1 MNKTIYVLILLLGFG
16 IYSVNSQSL
25 TTSNLPILK
34 VNTQGKS
41 IVDEPKILSTLELIH
56 KGNGLLNSINDP
68 ANIYKGFAG
77 IELRGSTSKDFFP
90 KKPYGFETWKDSL
103 GNDQK
108 VSLLGMPAEADWVL
122 NASYNDKT
130 FMRDVLTYDLVNKM
144 GRYATR
150 TRYCEMV
157 LNNDYQGLY
166 ILMEKIK
173 RDKNRVDISS
183 LKTTDNTGED
193 VTGGYILKI
202 DKTSGSPS
210 KNWTNNTNTPFGNYK
225 TFFQVE
231 YPKITDITQLQFEY
245 IQKYVNDFEAALLSP
260 DFQSPQ
266 AKWRE
271 MCDLDTFID
280 YFLITEFVKNVDG
293 YRLSTFF
300 YKEKSSKGGKLKM
313 GPAWDYNLAFG
324 NADYYDGY
332 KSTGWQYKI
341 NDIALPKGDTYP
353 APFWWQQLAQD
364 SIFKTKTVK
373 RWEVLRKTTF
383 NPDNINKWIDS
394 TATVLE
400 PAMKRN
406 FNKWPSVLGKYV
418 WPNYYVGSTYQD
430 EVNWIKEWIRT
441 RTLWLDSQFQTFA
454 LTLSNEDFLE
464 KEKPIKVF
472 PNPVESETTLEYQV
486 FKKGN
491 VSIILHDMNGKIIR
505 TLVEEFQNTDAYQ
518 IPLNLGNL
526 STGSYI
532 LNYQLD
538 GIPIE
543 RVKLFKK

>member
-1 MNKTIYVLILLLGFG
+1 MNKSICVLSILLSFSF
-16 IYSVNSQSL
+16 YSGNSQIL

-34 VNTQGKS
+34 VNTKGRN
-41 IVDEPKILSTLELIH
+41 IVDEPKILATMQLIH
-56 KGNGLLNSINDP
+56 NDKGGQNNVNDIPNVYNGLI
-68 ANIYKGFAG
+68 G
-77 IELRGSTSKDFFP
+77 IELRGSSSQDLFP
-90 KKPYGFETWKDSL
+90 KKPYGFETWADTTGKSRKISFL
-103 GNDQK
+103 NFPEE
-108 VSLLGMPAEADWVL
+108 SDWVL
-122 NASYNDKT
+122 NATYNDKT
-130 FMRDVLTYDLVNKM
+130 LMRDVLTYDLVNKM

-150 TRYCEMV
+150 TRYCEMLV
-157 LNNDYQGLY
+157 NNDYQGLY

-183 LKTTDNTGED
+183 LKITDNTGDD
-193 VTGGYILKI
+193 VTGGYILKL

-210 KNWTNNTNTPFGNYK
+210 KNWTNNTTTPFGNYK

-231 YPKITDITQLQFEY
+231 YPKYADISQPQFDY
-245 IQKYVNDFEAALLSP
+245 IQKYVNDFEAALLAP
-260 DFQSPQ
+260 DFKSPQ

-300 YKEKSSKGGKLKM
+300 YKEKITKGGKLKM

-332 KSTGWQYKI
+332 KSTGWQYKV
-341 NDIALPKGDTYP
+341 NEIALPKGDIYP

-373 RWEVLRKTTF
+373 RWEALRKTTF
-383 NPDNINKWIDS
+383 NTENINKWIDS
-394 TATVLE
+394 TASGLE

-406 FNKWPSVLGKYV
+406 FNKWPNVLGKYV

-430 EVNWIKEWIRT
+430 EVNWLKEWIRI
-441 RTLWLDSQFQTFA
+441 RTMWLDTQFQTFA
-454 LTLSNEDFLE
+454 LTLGNENMAE
-464 KEKPIKVF
+464 REQPIRVF
-472 PNPVESETTLEYQV
+472 PNPIESQTTIDYQV

-491 VSIILHDMNGKIIR
+491 VSIILYDINGKTIK
-505 TLVEEFQNTDAYQ
+505 TLVDEIQTSNTYQ
-518 IPLNLGNL
+518 LSVSLENL
-526 STGSYI
+526 SAGTYI
-532 LNYQLD
+532 LNYLID
-538 GIPIE
+538 GIPVE
-543 RVKLFKK
+543 RVKLLKK

>member
-56 KGNGLLNSINDP
+56 KGNGLLNNINDP
-68 ANIYKGFAG
+68 ANIYKGFVG
-77 IELRGSTSKDFFP
+77 IELRGSSSKDLFP

-108 VSLLGMPAEADWVL
+108 VSLLDMPAEADWVL
-122 NASYNDKT
+122 NATYNDKT
-130 FMRDVLTYDLVNKM
+130 LMRDVLTYDLVNKM

-225 TFFQVE
+225 TLFQVE
-231 YPKITDITQLQFEY
+231 YPKITDITQSQFEY
-245 IQKYVNDFEAALLSP
+245 IQKYVNDFEVALLSP

-341 NDIALPKGDTYP
+341 NDIALPKGDIYP

-406 FNKWPSVLGKYV
+406 FTKWSVLGKYV
-418 WPNYYVGSTYQD
+418 WPNYYVGSTFQD
-430 EVNWIKEWIRT
+430 ETNWLKEWIRT

-454 LTLSNEDFLE
+454 LTLGNEDFLE

-491 VSIILHDMNGKIIR
+491 VSIILHDINGKAIK
-505 TLVEEFQNTDAYQ
+505 TLVDEFQNTDTYQ

-526 STGSYI
+526 NTGSYI
-532 LNYQLD
+532 INYQLD

>member
-16 IYSVNSQSL
+16 IYSANSQTL

-34 VNTQGKS
+34 VNTQGKT

-68 ANIYKGFAG
+68 ANIYKGYAG
-77 IELRGSTSKDFFP
+77 IELRGSSSKDLFP

-122 NASYNDKT
+122 NAIYNDKT
-130 FMRDVLTYDLVNKM
+130 FLRDVLTYDLVNKM

-150 TRYCEMV
+150 TRYVEML

-173 RDKNRVDISS
+173 KDKNRVDISS

-210 KNWTNNTNTPFGNYK
+210 KSWTNATTTPFGNFK

-231 YPKITDITQLQFEY
+231 YPKITDITQPQFDY
-245 IQKYVNDFEAALLSP
+245 IQKYVNDFEAALLMP

-266 AKWRE
+266 ARWRE
-271 MCDLDTFID
+271 MCDLDTFVD

-293 YRLSTFF
+293 YRLSTYF
-300 YKEKSSKGGKLKM
+300 YKEKSTKGGKLKM

-353 APFWWQQLAQD
+353 SPFWWQQLAQD

-373 RWEVLRKTTF
+373 RWEMLRKTTF
-383 NPDNINKWIDS
+383 NTENINKWIDS
-394 TATVLE
+394 TTATLQ
-400 PAMKRN
+400 PAMQRN
-406 FNKWPSVLGKYV
+406 FIKWPNVLGKYV

-430 EVNWIKEWIRT
+430 EVNWMKEWIRT
-441 RTLWLDSQFQTFA
+441 RTLWLDSQFQEFA
-454 LTLSNEDFLE
+454 LTLGNEQILE
-464 KEKPIKVF
+464 QNKPLKLF
-472 PNPVESETTLEYQV
+472 PNPVENETKVEYKV

-491 VSIILHDMNGKIIR
+491 VSINLYDLNGKLIKV
-505 TLVEEFQNTDAYQ
+505 LVDEIQNTD
-518 IPLNLGNL
+518 
-526 STGSYI
+526 T
-532 LNYQLD
+532 YQLSLSLENQATGTYIINYHID
-538 GIPIE
+538 NIPID
-543 RVKLFKK
+543 RIKVLKK

>member
-1 MNKTIYVLILLLGFG
+1 MNKTIYILILLLGFG
-16 IYSVNSQSL
+16 IYPVNSQSL

-56 KGNGLLNSINDP
+56 KGNGLLNNINDP
-68 ANIYKGFAG
+68 ANIYKGFVG
-77 IELRGSTSKDFFP
+77 IELRGSSSKDLFP

-108 VSLLGMPAEADWVL
+108 VSLLDMPAEADWVL
-122 NASYNDKT
+122 NATYNDKT
-130 FMRDVLTYDLVNKM
+130 LMRDVLTYDLVNKM

-193 VTGGYILKI
+193 VTGGYIIKI

-231 YPKITDITQLQFEY
+231 YPKITDITQPQFEY
-245 IQKYVNDFEAALLSP
+245 IQKYVNDFEVALLSP

-341 NDIALPKGDTYP
+341 NDIALPKGDIYP

-406 FNKWPSVLGKYV
+406 FTKWSVLGKYT

-430 EVNWIKEWIRT
+430 ETNWMKEWIRT

-454 LTLSNEDFLE
+454 LTLGNEVFLE

-491 VSIILHDMNGKIIR
+491 VSIILHDINGKAIK
-505 TLVEEFQNTDAYQ
+505 TLVDEFQNTDTYQ

-526 STGSYI
+526 NTGSYI
-532 LNYQLD
+532 INYQLD

-543 RVKLFKK
+543 RIKLFKK

>member
-1 MNKTIYVLILLLGFG
+1 
-16 IYSVNSQSL
+16 
-25 TTSNLPILK
+25 
-34 VNTQGKS
+34 
-41 IVDEPKILSTLELIH
+41 
-56 KGNGLLNSINDP
+56 
-68 ANIYKGFAG
+68 
-77 IELRGSTSKDFFP
+77 
-90 KKPYGFETWKDSL
+90 
-103 GNDQK
+103 
-108 VSLLGMPAEADWVL
+108 
-122 NASYNDKT
+122 
-130 FMRDVLTYDLVNKM
+130 
-144 GRYATR
+144 
-150 TRYCEMV
+150 
-157 LNNDYQGLY
+157 
-166 ILMEKIK
+166 
-173 RDKNRVDISS
+173 
-183 LKTTDNTGED
+183 
-193 VTGGYILKI
+193 
-202 DKTSGSPS
+202 
-210 KNWTNNTNTPFGNYK
+210 
-225 TFFQVE
+225 
-231 YPKITDITQLQFEY
+231 
-245 IQKYVNDFEAALLSP
+245 
-260 DFQSPQ
+260 
-266 AKWRE
+266 

-332 KSTGWQYKI
+332 KSSGWQYKI

-406 FNKWPSVLGKYV
+406 FNKWPSVFGKYV

-430 EVNWIKEWIRT
+430 ETNWMKEWIRT

-454 LTLSNEDFLE
+454 LTLGNEDFLE

-491 VSIILHDMNGKIIR
+491 VSIILHDINGKVIK
-505 TLVEEFQNTDAYQ
+505 TLVEEFQNTDTYQ
-518 IPLNLGNL
+518 IPLNLRNL

>member
-77 IELRGSTSKDFFP
+77 IELRGSTSKDLFP

-122 NASYNDKT
+122 NATYNDKT

-193 VTGGYILKI
+193 VTGGYIIKI

-231 YPKITDITQLQFEY
+231 YPKITDITQPQFEY

-332 KSTGWQYKI
+332 KSSGWQYKI

-454 LTLSNEDFLE
+454 LTLGNEDFLE

-505 TLVEEFQNTDAYQ
+505 TLVEEFQNTDTYQ
-518 IPLNLGNL
+518 ISLNLGNL

>member
-1 MNKTIYVLILLLGFG
+1 MNKTISVLILLLGFG
-16 IYSVNSQSL
+16 IYSVNSQNL
-25 TTSNLPILK
+25 TSSNLPILK
-34 VNTQGKS
+34 INTQGKS

-56 KGNGLLNSINDP
+56 KGNGQLNYISDL
-68 ANIYKGFAG
+68 ANIYKGFIG
-77 IELRGSTSKDFFP
+77 IELRGSSSKDLFP

-108 VSLLGMPAEADWVL
+108 VSLLGMPSEADWVL
-122 NASYNDKT
+122 NATYNDKT
-130 FMRDVLTYDLVNKM
+130 LMRDVLTYDLVNKM

-150 TRYCEMV
+150 TRYCEMI
-157 LNNDYQGLY
+157 LNNDYQGIY

-193 VTGGYILKI
+193 VTGGYIIKI

-210 KNWTNNTNTPFGNYK
+210 KNWTHSISTPFGNYK

-231 YPKITDITQLQFEY
+231 YPKISDITQPQFEY
-245 IQKYVNDFEAALLSP
+245 IQKYVNDFEVALLSP

-293 YRLSTFF
+293 YRLSAFF

-341 NDIALPKGDTYP
+341 NDIALPQGDTYP
-353 APFWWQQLAQD
+353 APFWWQQLARD

-394 TATVLE
+394 TAAVLE

-406 FNKWPSVLGKYV
+406 FDKWPNVLGKYV
-418 WPNYYVGSTYQD
+418 WPNYYVGSTYQN
-430 EVNWIKEWIRT
+430 ETSWLKEWIRT

-454 LTLSNEDFLE
+454 LTLGNEALYE

-472 PNPVESETTLEYQV
+472 PNPVESETTLKYQV
-486 FKKGN
+486 LKKGN
-491 VSIILHDMNGKIIR
+491 VSIVLHDINGKVVK
-505 TLVEEFQNTDAYQ
+505 TVVEEFQNADTFQ
-518 IPLNLGNL
+518 IPLNLSYL
-526 STGSYI
+526 SAGSYI

-543 RVKLFKK
+543 RIKLFKR